1 MWKSHHVFS
10 FQRAH
15 FYPRPAVLVPAPR
28 PGDVPRRVGVMVSG
42 RARAPSMVHLLLHGM
57 LRIVLFAA
65 APSRPV
71 VMTTALAVTPS
82 RTSGYCTRP
91 AGTTAAAPSAGIGG
105 WGSMPTVGCSIAV
118 LKDTGYFNR
127 CSDFE
132 TKYFI

>member
-1 MWKSHHVFS
+1 
-10 FQRAH
+10 
-15 FYPRPAVLVPAPR
+15 
-28 PGDVPRRVGVMVSG
+28 MVSG

-91 AGTTAAAPSAGIGG
+91 AGTTPTAAAAAAPSAGIGG
-105 WGSMPTVGCSIAV
+105 WGSMPTVGGSIAV

-127 CSDFE
+127 GSDFE